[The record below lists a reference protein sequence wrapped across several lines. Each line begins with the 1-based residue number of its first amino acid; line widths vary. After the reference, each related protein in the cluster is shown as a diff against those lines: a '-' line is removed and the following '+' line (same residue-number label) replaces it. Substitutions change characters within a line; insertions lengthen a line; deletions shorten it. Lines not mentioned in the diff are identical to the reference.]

1 VSGYLP
7 NITAEAAQGK
17 VDVAR
22 NGREA
27 RVTATPAR
35 VNRFDHD
42 RLSHRFGGGGRLQL
56 VTLATAGACLALSA
70 ATHAAAGEAAIT
82 GGSTTTAPVART
94 PAPAEAIG
102 APDTAALTAEPLV
115 SPQYQAKAAD
125 TEARA
130 GPTGP
135 AADPSGGDA
144 TDVAAGSD
152 PESRLMQLAGAV
164 VGAVPVPTRRLV
176 AGGQAGLAARLS
188 ARQAR
193 TAPLSTAWYRT
204 QKSRYQLHQRSQQE
218 IGDPLSVVVPP
229 FLRDNLKPKVDQI
242 GQQIVRRDAQANG
255 PKVISSAV
263 RPTEQVADAR
273 LLLRLGLALGL
284 AYLVFLVAW
293 FWTTRDRTHGARVV
307 RF

>member
-1 VSGYLP
+1 MAK
-7 NITAEAAQGK
+7 T
-17 VDVAR
+17 
-22 NGREA
+22 GREA
-27 RVTATPAR
+27 RVTATPAHAD
-35 VNRFDHD
+35 RFDHD

-56 VTLATAGACLALSA
+56 VTLAMAGACLALSA
-70 ATHAAAGEAAIT
+70 ATHAAAGEASIT
-82 GGSTTTAPVART
+82 GGSTTAPVARAPT
-94 PAPAEAIG
+94 PAEAIG

-115 SPQYQAKAAD
+115 SPQYQAKATD
-125 TEARA
+125 TEGKA

-152 PESRLMQLAGAV
+152 PESRLMQLAGGI
-164 VGAVPVPTRRLV
+164 VGAVPRRLV
-176 AGGQAGLAARLS
+176 AGSQGGLVARPPLS

-193 TAPLSTAWYRT
+193 TPLSAAWYRT
-204 QKSRYQLHQRSQQE
+204 QKSRYQLNQGSPQE
-218 IGDPLSVVVPP
+218 ISDLISAMVPP
-229 FLRDNLKPKVDQI
+229 FLRGNLDPKVDQI
-242 GQQIVRRDAQANG
+242 GQQIARRDAQVNG

-273 LLLRLGLALGL
+273 LLLRLGLALVL

-293 FWTTRDRTHGARVV
+293 FWTTRDRTHGVTRVV

>member
-1 VSGYLP
+1 
-7 NITAEAAQGK
+7 
-17 VDVAR
+17 VAR
-22 NGREA
+22 TEREA
-27 RVTATPAR
+27 RVTATPAH
-35 VNRFDHD
+35 VDRFDHD
-42 RLSHRFGGGGRLQL
+42 RLSHRFAGGGRLQL
-56 VTLATAGACLALSA
+56 VALATAGACFALSA
-70 ATHAAAGEAAIT
+70 ATHAAAGEASVT
-82 GGSTTTAPVART
+82 GGSTTTARVARA

-125 TEARA
+125 TEAIA

-152 PESRLMQLAGAV
+152 PESRLIQLAGAV
-164 VGAVPVPTRRLV
+164 VGAVPVPTRRLM
-176 AGGQAGLAARLS
+176 AGGQAGLAARPRFN

-193 TAPLSTAWYRT
+193 TAPLSVAWYRT
-204 QKSRYQLHQRSQQE
+204 QKSRYQLHQRSPQE
-218 IGDPLSVVVPP
+218 MGDRLSAMAPP
-229 FLRDNLKPKVDQI
+229 FLGDNLESKVDQI
-242 GQQIVRRDAQANG
+242 GQQIVQRDVQANG

>member
-1 VSGYLP
+1 
-7 NITAEAAQGK
+7 

-42 RLSHRFGGGGRLQL
+42 RLSHRFRGGGRLQL

-125 TEARA
+125 TEAKA

-144 TDVAAGSD
+144 TDATDVAAGSD
-152 PESRLMQLAGAV
+152 SESRLVQLAGAG

-176 AGGQAGLAARLS
+176 AGGQAGLAARQGLS

-193 TAPLSTAWYRT
+193 SAPLSATWYRM
-204 QKSRYQLHQRSQQE
+204 QKSRYQLHQRSPQE
-218 IGDPLSVVVPP
+218 MGDPLGAMALP
-229 FLRDNLKPKVDQI
+229 FLRDNLESKVDQI
-242 GQQIVRRDAQANG
+242 GQQIGRRNAQANG
-255 PKVISSAV
+255 PKVISSAG

-293 FWTTRDRTHGARVV
+293 FWTTRDRTHGARAV